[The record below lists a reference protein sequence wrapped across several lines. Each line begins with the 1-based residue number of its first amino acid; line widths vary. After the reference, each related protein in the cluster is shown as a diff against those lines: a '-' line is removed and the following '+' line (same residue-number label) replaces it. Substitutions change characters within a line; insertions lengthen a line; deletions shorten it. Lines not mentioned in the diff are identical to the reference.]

1 MNSNKY
7 HLATSAWSNVTVLD
21 GSVVK
26 ATCMIRTG
34 TATAM
39 NILRSPWT
47 EGCRKTLGL
56 KTSV

>member
-26 ATCMIRTG
+26 AVIRTG

-39 NILRSPWT
+39 NILRSPRT